1 MKWIYLFRN
10 FDGRISRKTF
20 WLMSISVIAIEVF
33 IILISV
39 FLVVALSIG
48 DWWIEI
54 IIVALIYPKF
64 MIDVKRGHDR
74 NIPMWVIG
82 TVYAIAIARA
92 ALVKLGWLV
101 TLPDQNV
108 MTPINVISFLMSM
121 LLGIAGLALLV
132 ELGFRK
138 GRAGPNQYGPDPLA
152 NT

>member
-1 MKWIYLFRN
+1 LPRSN
-10 FDGRISRKTF
+10 VCSTRDLENPSASVHRKRFSTRS
-20 WLMSISVIAIEVF
+20 LT
-33 IILISV
+33 LK
-39 FLVVALSIG
+39 FLCAGKLNPR
-48 DWWIEI
+48 IEI
-54 IIVALIYPKF
+54 IIVAFIYPKF
-64 MIDVKRGHDR
+64 MIDGKRGHDR
-74 NIPMWVIG
+74 NIPVWVIG

>member
-1 MKWIYLFRN
+1 
-10 FDGRISRKTF
+10 
-20 WLMSISVIAIEVF
+20 MSISVIAIEVF

-54 IIVALIYPKF
+54 IIVAFIYPKF

-92 ALVKLGWLV
+92 VLVKLGWLV

-138 GRAGPNQYGPDPLA
+138 GRAGPKQYGADPLA

>member
-1 MKWIYLFRN
+1 
-10 FDGRISRKTF
+10 
-20 WLMSISVIAIEVF
+20 MSISVIAIEVF

-54 IIVALIYPKF
+54 IIVAFIYPKF

-92 ALVKLGWLV
+92 VLVKLGWLV

>member
-54 IIVALIYPKF
+54 IIVAFIYPKF

-92 ALVKLGWLV
+92 VLVKLGWLV

>member
-20 WLMSISVIAIEVF
+20 WLMSIPVIAIEVF

-54 IIVALIYPKF
+54 IIVAFIYPKF

-74 NIPMWVIG
+74 NMPMCVIG

-138 GRAGPNQYGPDPLA
+138 GRAGPNQYGPEPLA

>member
-1 MKWIYLFRN
+1 LNPR
-10 FDGRISRKTF
+10 
-20 WLMSISVIAIEVF
+20 
-33 IILISV
+33 
-39 FLVVALSIG
+39 
-48 DWWIEI
+48 IEI
-54 IIVALIYPKF
+54 IIVAFIYPKF

-74 NIPMWVIG
+74 NPMWVIG